1 MSGNARTAQ
10 LERKASNW
18 RGSQGRDPSEMQ
30 PAAWRTCQPGPLA
43 ERLQRLPGL
52 VQLEESYLGLYYA
65 KSSKWITKQHVWP
78 VTHFYCLYPRQWPCN
93 PLVFLRGGRG
103 GKGKEERAREKETIW
118 NGQFPLQ
125 NSPWKPRQP
134 PKPRPRQQRFLLGFP
149 PLPHAGFPRHRC
161 RLSLKYH

>member
-30 PAAWRTCQPGPLA
+30 PAAWRTCQPGPSA

-78 VTHFYCLYPRQWPCN
+78 VTHFYCLYPMQWPCN
-93 PLVFLRGGRG
+93 PLVFRRGGRG

-118 NGQFPLQ
+118 NGQFPLEAKTATKTAAKAAAISTWV
-125 NSPWKPRQP
+125 SP
-134 PKPRPRQQRFLLGFP
+134 RFHMQVFQGIAAASP
-149 PLPHAGFPRHRC
+149 
-161 RLSLKYH
+161 